1 MAQVQTLLELLM
13 LAELISA
20 RRILKAQLLDFLG
33 LPDNSPEKQDRLVS
47 KIVSVLEVDAA
58 ENERFWEK
66 FKRELAVDPAE
77 LEKLLNCST
86 TERQKWIEQGKLP
99 ILEYRTFRK
108 SGIHLEYPVHDRRII
123 LSLSPADID
132 NWRQESPQSIQNNA
146 KTAAKIP
153 TKNYQENSEENADS
167 RLAFSSA
174 WSKII
179 ADWEEQGSAE
189 ISATFQLAYWTV
201 WASRWAKENQLNSF
215 KAIADSAIYE
225 TYETH
230 RQQWYQRKNQAVKV
244 LIEMPYAML
253 YFYRPNDAD
262 KLYLELCNDHQEMMK
277 DGYFW
282 DKWDFFYQNRRV
294 VNKCRECVYC
304 ETKDYYSLYYL
315 EIKSDKFPDFSFSYH
330 TPYTIGRK
338 FLPHPETLP
347 NVDHVEQDGIFRF
360 GRPMLEQEKI
370 IHTEED
376 VLIKFEA
383 ALAEARKFV

>member
-1 MAQVQTLLELLM
+1 M

-33 LPDNSPEKQDRLVS
+33 LPDNSQDKQDYLVS

-58 ENERFWEK
+58 ENERFWET
-66 FKRELAVDPAE
+66 FKSELAVDPAE

-86 TERQKWIEQGKLP
+86 TERQQWIEEGKLP
-99 ILEYRTFRK
+99 ILEYRIFRK
-108 SGIHLEYPVHDRRII
+108 SGIHLEYPVHDRRLI
-123 LSLSPADID
+123 LSLSPTEID
-132 NWRQESPQSIQNNA
+132 NWRQESKQPIQNNG

-153 TKNYQENSEENADS
+153 RKNSQENHEENTDS
-167 RLAFSSA
+167 RLAFSSD
-174 WSKII
+174 WEKII

-215 KAIADSAIYE
+215 KSIEDRETYE

-230 RQQWYQRKNQAVKV
+230 RQEWYQRKNQAVKV

-262 KLYLELCNDHQEMMK
+262 KLYLELCDDHQEMMK
-277 DGYFW
+277 DGYYW
-282 DKWDFFYQNRRV
+282 DKWDFFYQNRKLV
-294 VNKCRECVYC
+294 SKCRECVYS

-330 TPYTIGRK
+330 TPYPIGRK

-347 NVDHVEQDGIFRF
+347 YVDHVEQDGIFRF
-360 GRPMLEQEKI
+360 GRPLLEQEKV
-370 IHTEED
+370 IHTEKD
-376 VLIKFEA
+376 VLAKFEA
-383 ALAEARKFV
+383 ALAAAKKFV

>member
-1 MAQVQTLLELLM
+1 M

-33 LPDNSPEKQDRLVS
+33 LPDNSQDKQDHLVS

-58 ENERFWEK
+58 ENTRFWET
-66 FKRELAVDPAE
+66 FKSELAVDPVE
-77 LEKLLNCST
+77 LEKLLNCSA
-86 TERQKWIEQGKLP
+86 TERQQWIEEGKLP
-99 ILEYRTFRK
+99 VLEYRTFRK
-108 SGIHLEYPVHDRRII
+108 SGIHLEYPVHDRRFI
-123 LSLSPADID
+123 LSLSPTDIN
-132 NWRQESPQSIQNNA
+132 NWRQESKQPMQNNGKKIA
-146 KTAAKIP
+146 QIP
-153 TKNYQENSEENADS
+153 TNNPQENHEENADS

-179 ADWEEQGSAE
+179 ADWEQQGSAE

-215 KAIADSAIYE
+215 KSIEDSETYE

-230 RQQWYQRKNQAVKV
+230 RQEWYQRKNQAVKV

-262 KLYLELCNDHQEMMK
+262 KLYLELCDDHQEMMK
-277 DGYFW
+277 DGYYW
-282 DKWDFFYQNRRV
+282 DKWDFFYQNRKLV
-294 VNKCRECVYC
+294 SKCRECVYS

-330 TPYTIGRK
+330 TPYPIGRK

-347 NVDHVEQDGIFRF
+347 YVDHVEQDGIFRF
-360 GRPMLEQEKI
+360 GRPLLEQEKV
-370 IHTEED
+370 IHTEKD
-376 VLIKFEA
+376 VLAKFEA
-383 ALAEARKFV
+383 ALAEAKKFV